1 LPGELWKRTLA
12 AIASWNMANIALKR
26 LLIEGWRHLAHS
38 YALVA
43 QAHCLSLLKRADVD
57 LRFRDL
63 PYFSSDW
70 KPTPGIFSAAE
81 EQALASMR
89 APEVDF
95 TPDATFTIRP
105 ERPDFA
111 AAATG
116 HKFVYATA
124 EFRILL
130 EEHLGV
136 WRSSADVSPS
146 VSVITPSHW
155 SALAFERFGL
165 PAARIH
171 VVPHGIDPAL
181 HRPDATARDAMRER
195 LALGDDFLFVSVGAM
210 SWNKGLDILLA
221 AFGRVLET
229 HPTARLLLKGAD
241 ALYPSKAYVAE
252 VMNELP
258 SRAREAVARRLIYL
272 GGTLPAA
279 KMGDL
284 LRAADCYVSPYRAE
298 GFNMPVLEAAACG
311 VASICTAHGP
321 TDEFTRPEWAWRIH
335 SAIVA
340 QRLSATEV
348 GELLLPDRDHL
359 TDLMREAASNPDRIH
374 ALGEQASSHAHAH
387 FTWDRLTDAL
397 LGAMFPQSG

>member
-1 LPGELWKRTLA
+1 MTTIA
-12 AIASWNMANIALKR
+12 AKR

-43 QAHCLSLLKRADVD
+43 QAHCLSLLKRADID
-57 LRFRDL
+57 LRFHDL

-70 KPTPGIFSAAE
+70 KPTPGIFSPAE

-89 APEVDF
+89 SPEAGF
-95 TPDATFTIRP
+95 APDATFTIRP

-111 AAATG
+111 PPATG
-116 HKFVYATA
+116 RKFVYATA

-130 EEHLGV
+130 DEHLGV
-136 WRSSADVSPS
+136 WRSSHDVSSS

-155 SALAFERFGL
+155 SATAFERFGL

-171 VVPHGIDPAL
+171 IVPHGIDPAL
-181 HRPDATARDAMRER
+181 HRSDATAREAMRTR
-195 LALGDDFLFVSVGAM
+195 LGVGDDFLFMSVGAM

-229 HPTARLLLKGAD
+229 HPNARLLLKGAD
-241 ALYPSKAYVAE
+241 ALYPSKAYVGE

-279 KMGDL
+279 KMADL

-298 GFNMPVLEAAACG
+298 GFNMPVLEASACG
-311 VASICTAHGP
+311 VASICTGQGP
-321 TDEFTRPEWAWRIH
+321 TDEFTRPEWCWRIH
-335 SAIVA
+335 SAIGT
-340 QRLSATEV
+340 QRLSATET
-348 GELLLPDRDHL
+348 GSLLLPDGDHL
-359 TDLMREAASNPDRIH
+359 VDLMRAAASGPDAIH
-374 ALGEQASSHAHAH
+374 AFGVQASAHAHAH
-387 FTWDRLTDAL
+387 FTWDRLTDVL
-397 LGAMFPQSG
+397 LATMFPQSS